1 MPAAIARAELQRHS
15 ALWRD
20 GLRYLQQPQLRWLI
34 IAPLLLNIAVFGG
47 LSYWLW
53 QWLQESLMALAA
65 NTTFTLQSFSGGL
78 LPISWVDGLLDFLL
92 GAAWLL
98 FILIATT
105 LYAFSFTLL
114 AQLIGAPFYA
124 LLAERIV
131 ALERGVV
138 ADADDN
144 WVSFIGAALWRELGK
159 LLYLLPRA
167 LGIMLLTLLLS
178 LLPLVGI
185 LAPLLLIGW
194 MSWATALQYLDY
206 AADGD
211 GASFATLRY
220 QAGQQRFSTLL
231 FGGIAFGFAALP
243 LLNLLLL
250 PLTVAGGA
258 LYWCRRYAPLP

>member
-1 MPAAIARAELQRHS
+1 MATAQRALDGHRQV
-15 ALWRD
+15 WRD
-20 GLRYLQQPQLRWLI
+20 ALGYLAEPQLRWLL

-47 LSYWLW
+47 LSYLLW
-53 QWLQESLMALAA
+53 QWLVEALMALAA
-65 NTTFTLQSFSGGL
+65 NTTITLQSFSGGL
-78 LPISWVDGLLDFLL
+78 LPTGWVDGLLDFLL

-98 FILIATT
+98 FVLIVTT

-131 ALERGVV
+131 DRERGTAAH
-138 ADADDN
+138 ADRHWLA
-144 WVSFIGAALWRELGK
+144 FIGAALWRELGK

-167 LGIMLLTLLLS
+167 LGILLLTLLLS

-185 LAPLLLIGW
+185 VAPLLLIGW

-220 QAGQQRFSTLL
+220 RAGQQRWSTLL
-231 FGGIAFGFAALP
+231 FGAAALGCAALP
-243 LLNLLLL
+243 LLNLVLL
-250 PLTVAGGA
+250 PLCVAAGS
-258 LYWCRRYAPLP
+258 LYWCRRYPLVG